1 MISLSVSDLKPA
13 LAGLAKVVSNKST
26 LECLRCIRLDAT
38 PERTTLL
45 GTDLE
50 MYASVTL
57 PEAKCDKAASF
68 LLPLERLQS
77 MVKRFA
83 PRTVMNIESGRLFC
97 DLGTGRVSENVE
109 APELKEFPVE
119 PAFEVKTVAL
129 PEQFQ
134 RRFIETMGC
143 SSTDET
149 RYVLNGIL
157 LDVSDPAC
165 HNMVGTDGRHLF
177 SANSFTLPLSE
188 SVIVPSHKLLLWRG
202 LADLPWAMAGQ
213 KKKNNT
219 VVRIAAGNWTMTLK
233 TIEGNYPN
241 WKQVVPKGGDIRTTV
256 RLPEG
261 HAFAEMVNG
270 LPGGDLNDK
279 PVNLVIEK
287 GTVSVKDNAGGSS
300 ILLEGA
306 TTQGPDIKIRLN
318 RDYLTKAFA
327 YGLLNIAFIDEMS
340 AMQFMRTGRQMVVMP
355 LRTADYSQPVKPP
368 EAPINQPAPSEP
380 QPERKPMPA
389 INGHTNGAATPYLNG
404 APRSTTP
411 VIQATDKP
419 AIEVAIEKL
428 DGFKATFREALIG
441 VTEITTLLKQSVRDQ
456 KAGEK
461 EIHQVRQTLRSLQS
475 VKL

>member
-1 MISLSVSDLKPA
+1 MISIVISELRSA

-83 PRTVMNIESGRLFC
+83 PRTVMNIEPGRLFC

-306 TTQGPDIKIRLN
+306 TAQGPDIKIRLN

-368 EAPINQPAPSEP
+368 EAPTNQPAPSEP

-441 VTEITTLLKQSVRDQ
+441 VTEITALLRQSVRDQ